1 MQGAPEGGFGM
12 GFMGKKFSKGMG
24 EMADATSDMG
34 GRTVME
40 FQSDKNVWE
49 IADAWAAQHN
59 SKPEEQA
66 DTHRKYKF
74 DAGQGLMLGVELD
87 QTDSG
92 FKIQG
97 WMEPPQM
104 GAMTGGVARLAGVP
118 KNLMPTEMRLDL
130 GAAVPGGM
138 VMQNKPGVAFNELLQ
153 MLGVDTGIQA
163 VSPQFQPPGMPPGMP
178 GMPPGVPPMPG
189 Q

>member
-1 MQGAPEGGFGM
+1 M

-24 EMADATSDMG
+24 DMADSTSQLG
-34 GRTVME
+34 GRTVVE
-40 FQSDKNVWE
+40 FETDKNVWE

-59 SKPEEQA
+59 AKPVEQG
-66 DTHRKYKF
+66 DTHRLYKF
-74 DAGQGLMLGVELD
+74 DSGQGLMLGVELD
-87 QTDSG
+87 GAEAG

-118 KNLMPTEMRLDL
+118 KNLMPTEMRLDA

-138 VMQNKPGVAFNELLQ
+138 VMQNKPGMMFNELLQ
-153 MLGVDTGIQA
+153 SLGVEQGVQA
-163 VSPQFQPPGMPPGMP
+163 ISPQFEPPTQPPQM
-178 GMPPGVPPMPG
+178 
-189 Q
+189 